1 MFLQLALVVYVDWL
15 DHFESDQ
22 GFESRHIR
30 HSGWHLALPILSTL
44 NEVLTQAGSFTRKF
58 SSADPLL
65 QGNCSIMRFA
75 VFENL
80 NVEEKSQPNSVIRIH
95 DLFLFTRHVHH
106 RWCGVTAST
115 TRLKMISLL
124 LFRQEA
130 PGASVGKPASSDGE
144 TGSTS
149 PSRIQ

>member
-1 MFLQLALVVYVDWL
+1 MIGWTILKVIKGSNLATSATV
-15 DHFESDQ
+15 F
-22 GFESRHIR
+22 GT
-30 HSGWHLALPILSTL
+30 WHYQNFSPILSTL

-115 TRLKMISLL
+115 TKLKMISLL